1 MFELSGPDAQVVD
14 RWRGSLGGVVSDVSD
29 VARIDLIRSLEELK
43 AAAAAAQARLAADLD
58 ESVRARHLEQGVPPS
73 QQGAGV
79 ASQVALARR
88 DSPVKGGQHLG
99 LAKALVGEMPHT
111 LAALADGRLSEW
123 RATLLVRETACLSRQ
138 DRARVDE
145 ELVADP
151 ARLDGLGDRRVAAEA
166 RRLAYRLDPAA
177 AVARAR
183 KAEGDRAVT
192 VRPAPDTMSYLT
204 GLLPVRAGVAAYAA
218 LRRAADEARVTGDP
232 RSRGQV
238 MADTLVERVT
248 GQAIATGAPVAVGL
262 VMTDRAL
269 FAGDSEPAVV
279 PGYGPVPAPL
289 ARDWLRPAKAP
300 TTAGAGDPAA
310 SDAGDP
316 AASDVGEPHP
326 RSAEVW
332 LRRLFTHPTTG
343 QLVAMDSK
351 AATFPPALRR
361 LLVVRDEV
369 CRTPWCDAL
378 VRHADHVVPRAR
390 GGSTAEANG
399 QGLCEQCNYVKESP
413 GWSAGPAPGSS
424 LGRHLV
430 ETVAPTGHRYRS
442 RPPPLPGWVPPPRGE
457 VSAPPSPPRAVV
469 AWRDAVAGTPGL
481 VEAELARVLAA

>member
-1 MFELSGPDAQVVD
+1 MFEGGGPDAKVVD
-14 RWRGSLGGVVSDVSD
+14 RWRGSLGGVARDLSD

-58 ESVRARHLEQGVPPS
+58 ESVRARHREQELPPS

-111 LAALADGRLSEW
+111 LAALSEGRLSEW
-123 RATLLVRETACLSRQ
+123 RATLLVRETACLSGEHRS
-138 DRARVDE
+138 RVDA

-192 VRPAPDTMSYLT
+192 VRPAPDTMTYLT
-204 GLLPVRAGVAAYAA
+204 GLLPVRAGIAAYAA
-218 LRRAADEARVTGDP
+218 LGRAADEARAVGDP

-238 MADTLVERVT
+238 MADTLVARVT
-248 GQAIATGAPVAVGL
+248 GQAVATGAPVAVGL

-279 PGYGPVPAPL
+279 PGYGPVPAPV
-289 ARDWLRPAKAP
+289 ARDWLRPARTP
-300 TTAGAGDPAA
+300 TTDSA
-310 SDAGDP
+310 
-316 AASDVGEPHP
+316 GEPAP
-326 RSAEVW
+326 RSAEVDVEVW

-343 QLVAMDSK
+343 QLVAMESK
-351 AATFPPALRR
+351 AVTFPPALRQ
-361 LLVVRDEV
+361 LLVLRDEV

-390 GGSTAEANG
+390 GGSTDEANG

-430 ETVAPTGHRYRS
+430 ETVAPT
-442 RPPPLPGWVPPPRGE
+442 
-457 VSAPPSPPRAVV
+457 
-469 AWRDAVAGTPGL
+469 
-481 VEAELARVLAA
+481 